1 MPNVGS
7 DCKRP
12 FSEDEADLIVSLR
25 VACYALLLR
34 GVPWARLLAIYPE
47 WRYIYL
53 VRVKTSITLP
63 AELLSR
69 LDRVDNNRSALL
81 ERAAEAYLAHLEREQ
96 RDRRDR
102 EIIDRNAARLN
113 REARDT
119 LEYQQLP

>member
-1 MPNVGS
+1 
-7 DCKRP
+7 
-12 FSEDEADLIVSLR
+12 
-25 VACYALLLR
+25 
-34 GVPWARLLAIYPE
+34 
-47 WRYIYL
+47 

-63 AELLSR
+63 EDLLSR

-81 ERAAEAYLAHLEREQ
+81 ERAAEAYLAALERER

-119 LEYQQLP
+119 LEYQQLL